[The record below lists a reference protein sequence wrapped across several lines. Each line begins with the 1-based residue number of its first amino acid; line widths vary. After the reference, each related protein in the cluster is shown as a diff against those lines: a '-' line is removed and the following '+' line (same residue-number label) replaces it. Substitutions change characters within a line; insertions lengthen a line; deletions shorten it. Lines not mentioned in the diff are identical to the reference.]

1 MTCSGSDSGGA
12 DMPLLVVDTLRA
24 YYRTSGATVRAVDGV
39 TFSVEAGQSLGVAGE
54 SGCGKSTLALS
65 LMRLLKGGE
74 VVAGSINLDGLSLP
88 EMSAKDFNRVRWEK
102 LAFVPQA
109 AMDGL
114 DPVYSIGD
122 QIVEA
127 ILAHRK
133 MSKADAW
140 KRAETL
146 LQQVD
151 INPARARDYP
161 HQLSGGM
168 RQRAMIAMALA
179 LDPQM
184 IIADEPTTALDVITQ
199 AQVLKLLRRIQRE
212 LGIAIIF
219 ISHDLSTLAQACDRV
234 MIMYAGKVVEMADAA
249 ALFAEP
255 VHPYTRALLLSF
267 PDIDRKMP
275 TRALRGTPPD
285 LSQAFA
291 GCRFSPRCPEATEQ
305 CLQEEPQMMTVS
317 PGHEVSCH
325 LQRQAR

>member
-1 MTCSGSDSGGA
+1 
-12 DMPLLVVDTLRA
+12 MPLLAVDSLRA
-24 YYRTSGATVRAVDGV
+24 YYRTSGAVVRAVDGV
-39 TFSVEAGQSLGVAGE
+39 TISVEPGQSLGIAGE
-54 SGCGKSTLALS
+54 SGCGKSTVALS
-65 LMRLLKGGE
+65 LMRLLRGGE
-74 VVAGSINLDGLSLP
+74 VVGGSVRLDDLSLL
-88 EMSAKDFNRVRWEK
+88 EMSVKDFNRVRWER

-114 DPVYSIGD
+114 NPVYSIGA

-133 MSKADAW
+133 TSKDAAW
-140 KRAETL
+140 ERAELL

-151 INPARARDYP
+151 INPSRAHDYP

-179 LDPQM
+179 LDPEL

-199 AQVLKLLRRIQRE
+199 AQILKLLRRLQRE

-234 MIMYAGKVVEMADAA
+234 MIMYAGKVVELADSAT
-249 ALFAEP
+249 LFEAP
-255 VHPYTRALLLSF
+255 VHPYTQALLRSF

-275 TRALRGTPPD
+275 VRALRGAPPD
-285 LSQAFA
+285 LSKPVA
-291 GCRFSPRCPEATEQ
+291 GCRFCPRCPEATER
-305 CLQEEPQMMTVS
+305 CSLEEPHMVTVG
-317 PGHEVSCH
+317 PGHQVSC
-325 LQRQAR
+325 LLREGAA

>member
-1 MTCSGSDSGGA
+1 MTSSAFDSGGA
-12 DMPLLVVDTLRA
+12 EMPLLAVDTLRA
-24 YYRTSGATVRAVDGV
+24 YYRTSGAVVRAVDGV
-39 TFSVEAGQSLGVAGE
+39 TFSVEPGQSLGIAGE

-74 VVAGSINLDGLSLP
+74 VVGGSINLDGLSLL
-88 EMSAKDFNRVRWEK
+88 ELSAKELNRVRWEK

-114 DPVYSIGD
+114 NPVHSIGA

-127 ILAHRK
+127 IIAHRK
-133 MSKADAW
+133 TSKDAAW
-140 KRAETL
+140 KRAEML

-151 INPARARDYP
+151 INPSRAHDYP

-199 AQVLKLLRRIQRE
+199 AQILKLLRRLQRE

-234 MIMYAGKVVEMADAA
+234 MIMYAGKVVELADSE
-249 ALFAEP
+249 ALFAAP
-255 VHPYTRALLLSF
+255 VHPYTQALLRSF

-275 TRALRGTPPD
+275 TRALRGAPPD
-285 LSQAFA
+285 LSQVIA
-291 GCRFSPRCPEATEQ
+291 GCRFRPRCPEAIEP
-305 CLQEEPQMMTVS
+305 CLLEEPQMVTVG

-325 LQRQAR
+325 LRRQAG